1 MPNSTTVRGSS
12 QTSRSIFSDGGQ
24 DEETNKGDELTEVG
38 TVDMPKIR
46 DDFVLDEDED
56 QDRDRPLIDFG
67 DDVPHSR
74 SRRQVEETGPTPT
87 PGDKLRMLLRQMEAE
102 VRNTTPAPT
111 PVVVP
116 TPYHARRPSDANHQ
130 TAQRPY
136 ASDQE
141 SETEYTPIPGPSRSH
156 WREGRRIGALPK
168 ERSYSPVSS
177 PERRTRAVDH
187 EEQEKEGEEVL
198 DDSPPTPPL
207 RITNPYLYNSRKV
220 SDERKLPVAQ
230 RWTYKLMYRSV
241 TITSYLL
248 KSRRLAC

>member
-1 MPNSTTVRGSS
+1 MPHSTTVRGSS
-12 QTSRSIFSDGGQ
+12 QTSRSIFSDGDQ

-46 DDFVLDEDED
+46 DGFVLDEDEGE
-56 QDRDRPLIDFG
+56 DRDKPLIDFG
-67 DDVPHSR
+67 DDLPR
-74 SRRQVEETGPTPT
+74 SKRQVEETGPTPT

-111 PVVVP
+111 PVAVP
-116 TPYHARRPSDANHQ
+116 TPHHARRPSESNHQ
-130 TAQRPY
+130 RDQRPY

-141 SETEYTPIPGPSRSH
+141 SEAEYTPIPGPSRSH

-177 PERRTRAVDH
+177 PERRTRAVGH
-187 EEQEKEGEEVL
+187 EEQEEEGEEVL

-207 RITNPYLYNSRKV
+207 RIINPYLYNSRKV
-220 SDERKLPVAQ
+220 SDERKSPVAQ
-230 RWTYKLMYRSV
+230 RSTYKLIYRSV
-241 TITSYLL
+241 TISSYII